1 MAFDNYAPAP
11 SATDKPAVD
20 YDALNRYVVEECKL
34 QQPETMLGVISMIVD
49 LGTQKQ
55 NDATYKLEGDDVGL
69 TAEQLTVKY
78 AKEIAE
84 GKISKFADAYDNDSS
99 SWLLQKFVPQKPHQ
113 SIAYAVDFPD
123 IMLDKGKFFGE
134 DKPNPK
140 PLRMWIGGQYWN
152 KHIGEKGKMLVQNVI
167 PLKVTKDDKITGW
180 TMNPLSS
187 MYKMALAAK
196 LIQTDEAFLPEN
208 IDALLGKTLQFKAQI
223 FFKKGK
229 DGKEYYTEK
238 LTYAAGMARGQAE
251 RQLDATYLIQFK
263 QDNDPQGLKELRGH
277 IVNTIQNATN
287 YEGSAIQ
294 KQLEALKG
302 GQAQPAA
309 AQAAPAATKPV
320 ATTAPADLDDDIPF

>member
-238 LTYAAGMARGQAE
+238 LAYAAGMARGQAE

-294 KQLEALKG
+294 KQFEALKG

-320 ATTAPADLDDDIPF
+320 ATTAPADLDDDMPF

>member
-11 SATDKPAVD
+11 STDKPAVD

-84 GKISKFADAYDNDSS
+84 GKISKFADAYDSDSS

-134 DKPNPK
+134 DNPNPK

-238 LTYAAGMARGQAE
+238 LAYAAGMARGQAE

-294 KQLEALKG
+294 KQFEALKG

-320 ATTAPADLDDDIPF
+320 APTAPADLDDDMPF

>member
-302 GQAQPAA
+302 GQAQPVA

-320 ATTAPADLDDDIPF
+320 ATTAPADLDNDMPF